1 MKKETGCHF
10 NCRERALLPWLLLGG
25 LLIAVCLGARGKA
38 GAAAQQQPAAAGA
51 KPAPV
56 ASAPQPAPPAVP
68 DPVFDVASIHLHIPE
83 PHEHNSIWS
92 SPFDGS
98 FKAEN
103 LSIVEL
109 IHWAYEMPETRILGA
124 AAWANSTYFD
134 IDAKADPSIDQQ
146 LHSLTSDAGR
156 KQKEEMVQALLAD
169 RFRLVAHLE
178 TRELPIYVLV
188 VAKGGP
194 KLGAVR
200 ETGSWVNTGNG
211 RIEVQMQNSVAA
223 ACRGTFPGRG
233 PRSGGQDRHDW
244 PLSSDAPMDPGRCR
258 SAFARKWRRG
268 RRPTFPLYSA
278 RRATGPQTGAR
289 QGTGRGSSDRPRGNA
304 VGELVFPDPRPYS
317 LLPIPCFS
325 QVAPRPSDKP
335 LESPPFWV

>member
-211 RIEVQMQNSVAA
+211 RIEVQMQNSVAVLA
-223 ACRGTFPGRG
+223 EA
-233 PRSGGQDRHDW
+233 
-244 PLSSDAPMDPGRCR
+244 L
-258 SAFARKWRRG
+258 
-268 RRPTFPLYSA
+268 
-278 RRATGPQTGAR
+278 
-289 QGTGRGSSDRPRGNA
+289 
-304 VGELVFPDPRPYS
+304 
-317 LLPIPCFS
+317 S
-325 QVAPRPSDKP
+325 QVAGREVVDKTGMTGRYHLMLQWTPDDAAAPSPGNGAAADARPSLFTA
-335 LESPPFWV
+335 LEEQLGLKLEPAKGPVEVLVIDHAEMPSAN